1 MTDFMMVGDFPI
13 AVSFLCIPLSL
24 DVTDCI
30 SNSGWYYQPGMAQGN
45 NSILHVLAKKA
56 SMDVDT
62 FTGIEKAVFIM
73 KYQFNGKVRNQC
85 EKNLNTAH
93 IR

>member
-24 DVTDCI
+24 DVTDFI
-30 SNSGWYYQPGMAQGN
+30 STSGWYYQPGMGQGN

-62 FTGIEKAVFIM
+62 FTAIEKAVYIM
-73 KYQFNGKVRNQC
+73 KYQFNGKVRNHC
-85 EKNLNTAH
+85 EKKLNTAH